1 MRLTNRER
9 RILELSNQG
18 LSDYKIARLLKI
30 SPTLVG
36 RTHKNAQKKLVD
48 ALKDIEWATKIGLD
62 ISEFDTD
69 IEENI

>member
-36 RTHKNAQKKLVD
+36 RTHKNAQKKLAD
-48 ALKDIEWATKIGLD
+48 AAKDIEWATKIGLD